1 MDDREKAVLDLLCC
15 HLQQLSQTALNMYVL
30 YDQNDWLN
38 DKVDIQEIVAMS
50 LDEWHLEI
58 NTKINEIRNM

>member
-15 HLQQLSQTALNMYVL
+15 HLQQLSQTVFNMYAL
-30 YDQNDWLN
+30 YEQNDWLN

-58 NTKINEIRNM
+58 NTKINELREM